1 MLELSSKYV
10 GAAPNTAEL
19 LKGGICLE
27 PRSSCRGLKTVNLVQ
42 IQDYAEGRCCRG
54 GVQLLSGSAVGGLG
68 FSDGAVDAQDCHL
81 TWLCDM
87 A

>member
-27 PRSSCRGLKTVNLVQ
+27 PRSSYRGLKTGANSRL
-42 IQDYAEGRCCRG
+42 CRG
-54 GVQLLSGSAVGGLG
+54 PLLQGWGAAAQWIGCGGAGLLGWSSGCSGLSLDLAV
-68 FSDGAVDAQDCHL
+68 
-81 TWLCDM
+81 
-87 A
+87 